1 MSWPNSETGVS
12 TASNS
17 FSSNDVPDEQ
27 SEPHW
32 SGRGSPEPGRN
43 RRHVIRLN
51 AVIEIEG
58 QAPRAL
64 THESTAQ
71 TIILGRDASAD
82 FQIPLSTISRQHAR
96 IVEQDGLYVIE
107 DLGSTHGT
115 TVAGK
120 KLSKGEK
127 KVLKDGDVIELTKA
141 KVKIAIESDR
151 LIEAVPGEGTKAIA
165 ARAVVGILGK
175 LGEAQ
180 GEQEYFR
187 VLNGADEG
195 TRFVMQGGFTEWS
208 FGRSKDCEFV
218 LNDPNVSRKHARV
231 KRDWNNVIIEDLGS
245 KNGVLVNDQLVKK
258 TRKLRDRD
266 EITIGPVK
274 LVYINPDAD
283 LLKAI
288 EDVPGF
294 QKDDPSEA
302 EAEASVMG
310 APDDGLQPHEGGG
323 TEGGEIPE
331 PLPGEGTMDGGGY
344 SRASSS
350 PGGESM
356 GEMDHIDPDLLDERT
371 SKVPFEWIVIG
382 LVTLLIFAS
391 VTLILAILT

>member
-1 MSWPNSETGVS
+1 M
-12 TASNS
+12 
-17 FSSNDVPDEQ
+17 DPD
-27 SEPHW
+27 W
-32 SGRGSPEPGRN
+32 SGHASPELEQKRQT
-43 RRHVIRLN
+43 VIRLN

-64 THESTAQ
+64 THESTAT

-96 IVEQDGLYVIE
+96 ITEADGVYVIE

-115 TVAGK
+115 IVQGK
-120 KLSKGEK
+120 KITKGEK

-141 KVKIAIESDR
+141 KVKISIENER
-151 LIEAVPGEGTKAIA
+151 FIEAVSGEGTKAIA
-165 ARAVVGILGK
+165 ARAVVGILGR

-195 TRFVMQGGFTEWS
+195 TRFVMQGGFSEWN

-231 KRDWNNVIIEDLGS
+231 KRDWNNIIIEDLGS

-258 TRKLRDRD
+258 TRKLKDRD

-294 QKDDPSEA
+294 QKEEPSEV
-302 EAEASVMG
+302 EAEASIMG
-310 APDDGLQPHEGGG
+310 APDGGPQPHEGSA
-323 TEGGEIPE
+323 TEGGELPE
-331 PLPGEGTMDGGGY
+331 LIPGEGTLNGGG
-344 SRASSS
+344 AAAA
-350 PGGESM
+350 PAAADM
-356 GEMDHIDPDLLDERT
+356 GDVDAIDPELLT
-371 SKVPFEWIVIG
+371 SKSSKVPFEWIVIG
-382 LVTLLIFAS
+382 LVTLLIAAS

>member
-17 FSSNDVPDEQ
+17 FSSNDAPTEEQ
-27 SEPHW
+27 SESHW
-32 SGRGSPEPGRN
+32 SGQGSPEPGRN

-64 THESTAQ
+64 THESTSQ

-96 IVEQDGLYVIE
+96 IVEQDGVYVIE

-120 KLSKGEK
+120 KISKGEK
-127 KVLKDGDVIELTKA
+127 KVLKDGDMIELTKA

-195 TRFVMQGGFTEWS
+195 TRFVMQGGFTEWY

-231 KRDWNNVIIEDLGS
+231 KRDWNNVVVEDLGS

-258 TRKLRDRD
+258 TRKLKDRD

-283 LLKAI
+283 LLRAI

-294 QKDDPSEA
+294 QKDEPPEA
-302 EAEASVMG
+302 DGGASVMG
-310 APDDGLQPHEGGG
+310 VPDDGPQAHQGGG
-323 TEGGEIPE
+323 TEGGEVPE
-331 PLPGEGTMDGGGY
+331 PLPGEGTLNGGGMSRVS
-344 SRASSS
+344 SRAD
-350 PGGESM
+350 GDM
-356 GEMDHIDPDLLDERT
+356 GDMEHIDPDLLDERQ
-371 SKVPFEWIVIG
+371 SKLPFEWIVIG
-382 LVTLLIFAS
+382 LVTLLICAS